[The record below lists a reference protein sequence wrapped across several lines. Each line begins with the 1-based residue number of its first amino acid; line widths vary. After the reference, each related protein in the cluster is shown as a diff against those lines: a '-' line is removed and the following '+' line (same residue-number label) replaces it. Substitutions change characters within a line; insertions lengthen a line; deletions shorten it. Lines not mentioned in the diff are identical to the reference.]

1 MASAAE
7 CTHLT
12 LKETWAFIISLED
25 GSADSRGAGFLA
37 AWWCSAVKVGGSLW
51 STALYLAIFLYYLLV
66 GIVKLG
72 TGAMP
77 HVIFYSSKVVAFHRE
92 QLGWMDLMFEAIV
105 IASVTT
111 FYIFHGQIMGY
122 IHKLEKQMAK
132 SSRLAKTR
140 THRLLGVAPHFAFCV
155 VSLLFAF
162 FGRKFLA
169 PISSL
174 RVLPL
179 CSLVLPVATTC
190 WSCLSMRNIAFADTP
205 LPDLPPVELQ
215 RLASEG
221 RSKTL
226 LWIVLMVYH
235 GGATLLGLLPFSHY
249 LLNKYLPFLRQ
260 IAVVVLV
267 FAQISPLFSEIV
279 FEVASPVLNW
289 FAERIPSSSAEEER
303 GMRALSVMSSMGII
317 TSRTESV
324 VKALFVEGTSLLIM
338 VFFCFF
344 PTRLSNVGVVILALL
359 LPGIRASTTI
369 RAWEQIS
376 ATPTPAPAARPGAA
390 AGGGSGN
397 STWNTVVEATRSTS
411 SGLLAALRDMSPM
424 QVMRSS
430 TAVRFSATEG
440 GNEANS
446 ATASASG
453 AAEVVE
459 GSAPQAIAAEVT
471 EADQGGVAGL
481 TTRSSSN
488 NVSVSSAE
496 ERERQDENE
505 SSPPLFT
512 QFTIGAFSSG
522 RKIRKNNAETCALIR
537 RQLRW
542 LEYFV
547 CLGAMWTLRC
557 YGIGL
562 WPSLTMALCWWLSHS
577 IMAGAHAPAAQI
589 TKLVE
594 FVPELITPVFSLRML
609 RGGYRYLKSAVFGG
623 TAGEPLLTPLHG
635 SAPAQSDGTPGCEY
649 SDDQSSAP
657 NTPWLDSAGN
667 ATSPAIGSAGST
679 SASTSSARRRHTAHR
694 RSGSAT
700 STAEKAPAGAAGA
713 AGGDSPVVSPAAE
726 SVPHKRSSSKKRN

>member
-37 AWWCSAVKVGGSLW
+37 AWWCSAVKVAGSLW
-51 STALYLAIFLYYLLV
+51 STALYLAVFLYYLLV

-111 FYIFHGQIMGY
+111 FYIFHGQIMAY

-140 THRLLGVAPHFAFCV
+140 THRLLGVAPHFAFFV

-190 WSCLSMRNIAFADTP
+190 WSCLSMRNTAFADMP
-205 LPDLPPVELQ
+205 LSDLPPMELQ
-215 RLASEG
+215 RLASDG

-260 IAVVVLV
+260 IALVVLV

-344 PTRLSNVGVVILALL
+344 PTRLSNIGVVILALL
-359 LPGIRASTTI
+359 LPGIRASTTV

-376 ATPTPAPAARPGAA
+376 ATPAPTARPGAA
-390 AGGGSGN
+390 AGGGNEN
-397 STWNTVVEATRSTS
+397 STWNTVVEVTRSTS

-440 GNEANS
+440 GDEANS
-446 ATASASG
+446 ATASASASG
-453 AAEVVE
+453 EVEAEVVE
-459 GSAPQAIAAEVT
+459 VSATQAIATEVT
-471 EADQGGVAGL
+471 EADQEGVAGL
-481 TTRSSSN
+481 ATRSSSN
-488 NVSVSSAE
+488 NVSSAE
-496 ERERQDENE
+496 ERQGEN
-505 SSPPLFT
+505 SPLFT

-522 RKIRKNNAETCALIR
+522 RKIRKNSAETCALIR

-594 FVPELITPVFSLRML
+594 FVPELITPVFSFRML

-635 SAPAQSDGTPGCEY
+635 SAPAQSDGSPGSEY
-649 SDDQSSAP
+649 SDDQSGAP

-700 STAEKAPAGAAGA
+700 STAEKAPAGAAG
-713 AGGDSPVVSPAAE
+713 GDSLVASPAAE
-726 SVPHKRSSSKKRN
+726 SVPRKRSSSKKRN